1 MKLLLVKHSNS
12 NHNPHQLSH
21 EWGLTEDG
29 IARCQPLATHIAPY
43 KPRRLFAS
51 TMQKTQHTAQLVSQ
65 ELDNIPIIEN
75 PLLKEHSRL
84 SNAPYGSVEDF
95 HVRVKQ
101 MFEQPDTLIFGDET
115 TNQALHRFSQG
126 VEAVLK
132 QTDPDENIVIIAH
145 GTVNVLFTAHHNTID
160 IYDLWMKLKLPS
172 IIVLDLPSFTLDS
185 VIADAEIPTALD

>member
-21 EWGLTEDG
+21 EWGLTDEG
-29 IARCQPLATHIAPY
+29 IKRCQPLATHIAPY

-51 TMQKTQHTAQLVSQ
+51 TMQKAQHTAQLVSQ

-75 PLLKEHSRL
+75 PHLEEHSRK
-84 SNAPYGSVEDF
+84 SNAPYGSNETF
-95 HVRVKQ
+95 HRLVRQ
-101 MFEQPDTLIFGDET
+101 MFEQPDMLIFGDET
-115 TNQALHRFSQG
+115 ANQARQRFSEG

-145 GTVNVLFTAHHNTID
+145 GTVNALFTAQHNTIA
-160 IYDLWMKLKLPS
+160 IYDLWIRLKLPS
-172 IIVLDLPSFTLDS
+172 IIVLDLPSFTLDT
-185 VIADAEIPTALD
+185 VIEDAGISAESR